1 MKFKSRYMLCELWR
15 YQCVICEGKGDL
27 QIYKVIRAPHI
38 LFLSTSNVSDD
49 MACVRECVDGNST
62 VLSIYDHHHYQPD
75 HRLDD
80 DDHRLDDGQP
90 EEGVGVE
97 VARAH
102 HDHVHLRCASVFKR
116 RNLQI
121 IIRMV
126 GWLLLSLTEA
136 TFRL

>member
-38 LFLSTSNVSDD
+38 LFLSTSNVSGG

-80 DDHRLDDGQP
+80 DDRRLDHDDHRLD
-90 EEGVGVE
+90 
-97 VARAH
+97 
-102 HDHVHLRCASVFKR
+102 HDDHRLDHDDHRPDHDDDDFR
-116 RNLQI
+116 QI
-121 IIRMV
+121 A
-126 GWLLLSLTEA
+126 GE
-136 TFRL
+136 